1 MSKALQYTVEFKDQA
16 VRSLSDSIEPNES
29 RTEAR
34 RRLAPQVNEKRVTL
48 NNSARAASPIA
59 GAGGARA
66 EQSGTVDELRAQ
78 LSALRKDNHVP
89 STRYSTMFRFVSVTA
104 ILAMGG
110 CTSSPTA
117 HAPKTGDNTNAT
129 AVGQP
134 SVSSTVRST
143 QASDSTGVSTI
154 PDPLAVPTLEGRFPI
169 GTEPLELALT
179 CWGEGAPVV
188 LFDAG
193 SGDAGISR
201 WKSSP
206 VTRSLAA
213 ITQVC
218 AYDRAGLGDSD
229 PAPQHPRILDD
240 VADDLHLLLVAAGI
254 PRPVVMVG
262 SSGGGFDV
270 YHHAGRYPNDVAG
283 LVLLDVP
290 AGQAA
295 IAPSDVPG
303 WDAADNPEHMDY
315 VAVEHQMAVERL
327 AIPAIPVTVVTA
339 NHGQSAN
346 PDEQKVWLQGSSL
359 PVQVILDGGHNIY
372 DDDPDGVLTQII
384 AMLDAIAPGQQ
395 DG

>member
-1 MSKALQYTVEFKDQA
+1 MSKVLQYTVEFKDQA
-16 VRSLSDSIEPNES
+16 VRFLFDSIEPNES
-29 RTEAR
+29 RKEAC
-34 RRLAPQVNEKRVTL
+34 RRLAPQVNVKEVKLYNWVK
-48 NNSARAASPIA
+48 AASPITA
-59 GAGGARA
+59 TGGARA
-66 EQSGTVDELRAQ
+66 GQSGTVDELRAQ
-78 LSALRKDNHVP
+78 LSALRKENHVP
-89 STRYSTMFRFVSVTA
+89 STRFSNMFRFVSVTA
-104 ILAMGG
+104 ILATGG
-110 CTSSPTA
+110 CTSSPIA
-117 HAPKTGDNTNAT
+117 DAPTTSNITNAT
-129 AVGQP
+129 VVGQP
-134 SVSSTVRST
+134 SVPSTVRGT
-143 QASDSTGVSTI
+143 QASDSTGVSTM

-169 GTEPLELALT
+169 GTEPRELALT

-206 VTRSLAA
+206 VTRALAA

-229 PAPQHPRILDD
+229 PAPQHPRVLDE
-240 VADDLHLLLVAAGI
+240 VADDLHFLLVAAGI

-303 WDAADNPEHMDY
+303 WDAVDNPEHMDY

-339 NHGQSAN
+339 NHGQSAD
-346 PDEQKVWLQGSSL
+346 PDEQKVWLEGSSR
-359 PVQVILDGGHNIY
+359 PVQVILEGGHNIY
-372 DDDPDGVLTQII
+372 DDDPDGVLKQII
-384 AMLDAIAPGQQ
+384 AMLDAIALGQ